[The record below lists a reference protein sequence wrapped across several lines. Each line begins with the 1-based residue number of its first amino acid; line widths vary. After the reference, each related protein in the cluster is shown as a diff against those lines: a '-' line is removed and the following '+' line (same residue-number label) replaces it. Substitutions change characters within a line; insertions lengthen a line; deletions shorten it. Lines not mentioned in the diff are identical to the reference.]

1 MMLRRRNVLQAS
13 VLAPLAVTDR
23 WGSAEVQTRTVIRAV
38 PEGDLKVLDPIW
50 TTAYITRNHGYKV
63 WDTLFALDE
72 QNRPQPQMVDT
83 YSVSDDQLI
92 YTFRLRA
99 NLLWH
104 DGAPVRATD
113 CVASIRRW
121 GARDAMGRALLAE
134 TMDLAAIDDNSF
146 RVVFRQRLGFVLDAL
161 AKIDSPVP
169 FMMPE
174 RLAKTD
180 PFKQITESIGSGPFR
195 FVAAEW
201 VPGVKAVYER
211 FSGYVPRPEPA
222 SQAAGGKIAKV
233 DRIELVY
240 LPDASL
246 AADALIKGE
255 IDILESPA
263 PDLLGLLRRSTNVK
277 VEAINPLGSGLF
289 MVINH
294 RQPPFDRKEARQALL
309 WALDQSDFMN
319 ATVGDRNPW
328 RECLA
333 MYGCG
338 TSNESQ
344 QGTEPMAAHDPA
356 KARTLLTAS
365 GYDNRPIVVLDPADS
380 AVLHAAA
387 LMTAEL
393 LRRIGAKV
401 DVQVMDWS
409 TLVQRRTSINPP
421 AEGGW
426 NLFVTGATI
435 SSISNPLTNN
445 FARNCEERS
454 ITGACEPRIVE
465 LTRAWSHE
473 TIASQRRQIIDSL
486 QRLLIEDVTYV
497 PLGQF
502 QGVIAHRTS
511 LSGLI
516 NAPAL
521 FYWNI
526 AQA

>member
-1 MMLRRRNVLQAS
+1 
-13 VLAPLAVTDR
+13 
-23 WGSAEVQTRTVIRAV
+23 
-38 PEGDLKVLDPIW
+38 
-50 TTAYITRNHGYKV
+50 
-63 WDTLFALDE
+63 
-72 QNRPQPQMVDT
+72 
-83 YSVSDDQLI
+83 
-92 YTFRLRA
+92 
-99 NLLWH
+99 
-104 DGAPVRATD
+104 
-113 CVASIRRW
+113 
-121 GARDAMGRALLAE
+121 LAE
-134 TMDLAAIDDNSF
+134 TTDLAAIDNNSF
-146 RVVFRQRLGFVLDAL
+146 RLVLRQKLGFVLDAL

-174 RLAKTD
+174 QLAKTD
-180 PFKQITESIGSGPFR
+180 PFKQITVSIGSGPFR

-222 SQAAGGKIAKV
+222 SQAAGGKVAKV

-240 LPDASL
+240 LPDANL

-255 IDILESPA
+255 VDILESPA
-263 PDLLGLLRRSTNVK
+263 PDLLGLLRKSRNVK

-294 RQPPFDRKEARQALL
+294 RQPPFDRIEARQALL
-309 WALDQSDFMN
+309 WALNQADFMN

-328 RECLA
+328 RECFA

-338 TSNESQ
+338 TANESR
-344 QGTEPMAAHDPA
+344 QGTEPLAAHDPA
-356 KARTLLTAS
+356 KAHTLLAAS
-365 GYDNRPIVVLDPADS
+365 GYDGRAIVVLDPTDIS
-380 AVLHAAA
+380 GLHAAA

-401 DVQVMDWS
+401 DVQAMDWS
-409 TLVQRRTSINPP
+409 TLVQRRTSTKPP

-426 NLFVTGATI
+426 NLLVTGATI

-445 FARNCEERS
+445 FARNCEEKS

-465 LTRAWSHE
+465 LTRAWGHE
-473 TIASQRRQIIDSL
+473 TAASKRREIIDSL
-486 QRLLIEDVTYV
+486 QRLLIEDVTYI
-497 PLGQF
+497 PLGQY

-526 AQA
+526 AHA